1 MAGLP
6 AATQY
11 GGTSCVTTLFAP
23 MIAPLPI
30 ITEESMQTLFPIQTF
45 FAATYARPHPS
56 LGVAG
61 QGAPS
66 FGGCAQHR
74 TFLIPVQSYNKIL

>member
-30 ITEESMQTLFPIQTF
+30 LTEESMQTLFPFQTF
-45 FAATYARPHPS
+45 FNMNVTFSINSSFLKEYFYFFVLNFAFTISFMINFS
-56 LGVAG
+56 L
-61 QGAPS
+61 
-66 FGGCAQHR
+66 
-74 TFLIPVQSYNKIL
+74 

>member
-30 ITEESMQTLFPIQTF
+30 ITEESMQTLFLFQTF
-45 FAATYARPHPS
+45 FNMNVTFTIN
-56 LGVAG
+56 G
-61 QGAPS
+61 S
-66 FGGCAQHR
+66 F
-74 TFLIPVQSYNKIL
+74 

>member
-6 AATQY
+6 AAMQY

-30 ITEESMQTLFPIQTF
+30 LTEESMQTLFLFQTF
-45 FAATYARPHPS
+45 FNMNATFTIN
-56 LGVAG
+56 G
-61 QGAPS
+61 S
-66 FGGCAQHR
+66 F
-74 TFLIPVQSYNKIL
+74 